1 MKTQKTYWEMNT
13 AELRKA
19 TKEFDEEFV
28 ILKSKPLS
36 PEMRARWE
44 KARRK
49 NSSKPKPAA
58 GLSVTVR
65 SDLLSWLTAQA
76 RSESSAVPVSLR
88 IYWKQPGRRPNPDR
102 RMPFKPANL
111 GCPNCY

>member
-13 AELRKA
+13 AELREA

-49 NSSKPKPAA
+49 KPSKPQPAA
-58 GLSVTVR
+58 GLSVTIR

-76 RSESSAVPVSLR
+76 KKRKLSRSRFVAELLESARSQA
-88 IYWKQPGRRPNPDR
+88 
-102 RMPFKPANL
+102 KP
-111 GCPNCY
+111 